1 MTMAIAADP
10 KTRQVVRITAGKLLR
25 SDELIGNE
33 KEIAADLLREH
44 PDLGFP
50 HVVRCNWCRETR
62 VLFRDENEGPFLL
75 TEHGWR
81 CGTCDVSAPSQEI
94 KF

>member
-1 MTMAIAADP
+1 MTTATEQARE
-10 KTRQVVRITAGKLLR
+10 TVRITAGKLLR
-25 SDELIGNE
+25 SDDLIGTE
-33 KEIAADLLREH
+33 KEIAADILRAH
-44 PDLGFP
+44 PELGFP

-62 VLFRDENEGPFLL
+62 ILFRDEIDGPFQL

-81 CGTCDVSAPSQEI
+81 CGSCDVSAASQEI